1 MARNLGLVLAL
12 VIGQLARAAE
22 PGNEIVHSIPSTPE
36 HPRNSE
42 GSFVTLKSGR
52 ILFYYSEFSGGASD
66 FSSAQIVEI
75 HSDDRGSHW
84 SRPAVFAETGQNRNL
99 MSVSLLRL
107 ASGKIALFVVVKKTG
122 MDCRPYLWI
131 SRDEAATWSK
141 PVPVLQAPGYFV
153 LNNDRVIQTRSG
165 RLIVPLAIRLVD
177 EARMTAEDKAGADTL
192 HWSVL
197 WYYSDDEGATWRQS
211 DTWWPMPVKSPSGL
225 QEPGAV
231 ELADGSLLGWART
244 DQVAQYGFSSRD
256 NGTTWSRPTPTELKS
271 PCSPA
276 SIMRLPHS
284 SALLAIY
291 NDHSGRFPF
300 PNDPNPYGG
309 RSPLVAAISTDGG
322 RTWPERRVIEAD
334 LSGSY
339 CYTAMHWVGDD
350 LLLAYSIRYPHQAHL
365 GTLRIR
371 RISPSWL
378 PSPTRDH
385 P

>member
-1 MARNLGLVLAL
+1 MAMKLVAVLAL
-12 VIGQLARAAE
+12 VTCPFVLTAE
-22 PGNEIVHSIPSTPE
+22 PGNEIVHSIPSTPA

-52 ILFYYSEFSGGASD
+52 LLFYYSEFSGGASD
-66 FSSAQIVEI
+66 FSSARIVEI
-75 HSDDRGSHW
+75 HSDDQGSHW
-84 SRPAVFAETGQNRNL
+84 SQPVAFAETGANRNL
-99 MSVSLLRL
+99 MSVSMLRL

-122 MDCRPYLWI
+122 MNCRPYLWT
-131 SRDEAATWSK
+131 SSDEATTWSK
-141 PVPVLQAPGYFV
+141 PVPVLKAPGYFV

-177 EARMTAEDKAGADTL
+177 EAMMTADDKAGANTL

-197 WYYSDDEGATWRQS
+197 WYSSDDEGATWRQS
-211 DTWWPMPVKSPSGL
+211 DTWWSMPVKSPSGL
-225 QEPGAV
+225 QEPGVV
-231 ELADGSLLGWART
+231 ELADGSLWGWART
-244 DQVAQYGFSSRD
+244 DQGAQYGFSSRD
-256 NGTTWSRPTPTELKS
+256 DGATWTAPVPTELKS

-276 SIMRLPHS
+276 SIMRPHS
-284 SALLAIY
+284 STLLAIY

-300 PNDPNPYGG
+300 PKDANPYGA
-309 RSPLVAAISTDGG
+309 RSPLVAAVSHDGG
-322 RTWPERRVIEAD
+322 RTWPERREIEAD

-350 LLLAYSIRYPHQAHL
+350 LLVAYSIRYPHQAHL

-371 RISPSWL
+371 RISLSWL
-378 PSPTRDH
+378 PNAAREH